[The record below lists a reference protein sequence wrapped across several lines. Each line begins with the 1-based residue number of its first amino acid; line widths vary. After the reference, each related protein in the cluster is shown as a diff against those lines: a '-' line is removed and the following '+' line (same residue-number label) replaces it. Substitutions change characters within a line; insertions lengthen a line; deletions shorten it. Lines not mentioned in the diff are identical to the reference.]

1 MFVHV
6 SILRIIREMNCSN
19 GYDSQ
24 QQCPMDVRDLQVFLS
39 VAKHLNY
46 TRAAEEVN
54 LSQPSVSVRM
64 RELER
69 DLGSKLFEQLGKKI
83 ALTEAGQLLVPFA
96 NRVIAAMSDARH
108 AIDELQGLE
117 RGLLRIGAS
126 TTPGMYLI
134 PRTIAHFK
142 RRHPRI
148 EVQLAVK
155 DTRQIEDGVI
165 RNEFD
170 FGFVGGHLAGD
181 EVDVLPWI
189 TDEIILIVPLGHRFA
204 SKRSVT
210 PQDLSSE
217 KFIFR
222 EQGSATRAVVGSH
235 LRKLR
240 IEADAIME
248 IENPESVKKAVQN
261 GLGIAFISAFAV
273 ETDLKAK
280 TLVAVK
286 TRNLEIRRE
295 LKIVYRKDK
304 HLSRAAQ
311 TFIEM
316 AKQ

>member
-1 MFVHV
+1 MITIVDH
-6 SILRIIREMNCSN
+6 
-19 GYDSQ
+19 YDR
-24 QQCPMDVRDLQVFLS
+24 MDVRDLQVFLS

-46 TRAAEEVN
+46 TRAGEEVN

-64 RELER
+64 RQLQR

-83 ALTEAGQLLVPFA
+83 ALTEAGQLLVPYA
-96 NRVIAAMSDARH
+96 TRVIAAIDDARY

-117 RGLLRIGAS
+117 RGSLRIGAS

-142 RRHPRI
+142 QRYPKIDVH
-148 EVQLAVK
+148 LTVK
-155 DTRQIEDGVI
+155 DTRQIEEGVI

-189 TDEIILIVPLGHRFA
+189 TDELVLIVPLGHRLA
-204 SKRSVT
+204 GKRNVT

-222 EQGSATRAVVGSH
+222 EQGSATRAAVTAH
-235 LRKLR
+235 LRR
-240 IEADAIME
+240 CRVNAEAVME

-273 ETDLKAK
+273 ETELKAK
-280 TLVAVK
+280 ILVAVEIL
-286 TRNLEIRRE
+286 NLEIRRE
-295 LKIVYRKDK
+295 LKIVYRRDK

-316 AKQ
+316 ARK

>member
-1 MFVHV
+1 
-6 SILRIIREMNCSN
+6 
-19 GYDSQ
+19 
-24 QQCPMDVRDLQVFLS
+24 MDVRDLQVFLS

-64 RELER
+64 RQLER
-69 DLGSKLFEQLGKKI
+69 DLGSTLFEQLGKKI
-83 ALTEAGQLLVPFA
+83 SLTEGGQLLIPFA
-96 NRVIAAMSDARH
+96 TRVLAAMSDARH
-108 AIDELQGLE
+108 AIDELKGLE
-117 RGLLRIGAS
+117 RGALRIGAS

-142 RRHPRI
+142 KRYPKI
-148 EVQLAVK
+148 EVHLAVK
-155 DTRQIEDGVI
+155 DTRQIEEGVI

-189 TDEIILIVPLGHRFA
+189 TDELILVVPLDHRLA
-204 SKRSVT
+204 RKRSVSA
-210 PQDLSSE
+210 QDLTSE

-222 EQGSATRAVVGSH
+222 EQGSATRAVVATH
-235 LRKLR
+235 LRRLR
-240 IEADAIME
+240 VDAEAVME

-261 GLGIAFISAFAV
+261 GLGIAFISGFAAA
-273 ETDLKAK
+273 TDLKAK
-280 TLVAVK
+280 TMVAVK
-286 TRNLEIRRE
+286 IRNVEIRRE

-311 TFIEM
+311 TFIDM
-316 AKQ
+316 ARK